1 MKVWKKLMIVIVA
14 GVTAIGGV
22 CLTMVEKTDA
32 AIQKTVVAVVN
43 DEDITLGEVNNN
55 LKGLYTSLETQ
66 YGTDYLSDSQIQ
78 SYILY
83 QRESM
88 LSSLVQEKLMVLQ
101 AEKLGI
107 VPSEEELTAQ
117 VNAKMEEL
125 KAYFEASGQS
135 YDEYIETYGE
145 TSVRDMFK
153 NSIICQILE
162 DNITKDLTV
171 SDEEVETY
179 YNENKDSYLNYGSA
193 DIKELIFNTEE
204 EANAASEA
212 IANGT
217 ATFDSLYAEYEAN
230 IEKIEAEDATDE
242 DKKLPTASE
251 LGTIAYD
258 STTYGTAFME
268 AIKSITENGG
278 VSAPVTNASQ
288 YIIMQGNNIVA
299 TTDMPLD
306 DVLKEEIRET
316 VLTEKKNTLMTEN
329 LTTWETD
336 FGATTYT
343 NKLEEGL

>member
-1 MKVWKKLMIVIVA
+1 MKAWKKLVIVIVA

-32 AIQKTVVAVVN
+32 AIQKTVVAVIN
-43 DEDITLGEVNNN
+43 DEEITLGEVNDN

-83 QRESM
+83 QRQGM

-107 VPSEEELTAQ
+107 VPSQEELETQ

-125 KAYFEASGQS
+125 KEYFESSGES
-135 YDEYIETYGE
+135 YDDYIETYGE
-145 TSVRDMFK
+145 NSVREMFK
-153 NSIICQILE
+153 NSIISEILE
-162 DNITKDLTV
+162 ENMTKDLTV

-193 DIKELIFNTEE
+193 DVKELIFNTEE

-217 ATFDSLYAEYEAN
+217 ATFDALYAEYEAN
-230 IEKIEAEDATDE
+230 IEKIESENATDE
-242 DKKLPTASE
+242 DKNLPTASD
-251 LGTIAYD
+251 LGTISYD
-258 STTYGTAFME
+258 STNYGTTFMD
-268 AIKSITENGG
+268 ALKGITEDNK
-278 VSAPVTNASQ
+278 VSAPVNDASQ
-288 YIIMQGNNIVA
+288 YVIIQGNNIVA

-306 DVLKEEIRET
+306 DELKEEIRET
-316 VLTEKKNTLMTEN
+316 VLTKKKNDFMTEN
-329 LTTWETD
+329 LTTWETE
-336 FGATTYT
+336 FGAETYT
-343 NKLEEGL
+343 DKLEEGL

>member
-1 MKVWKKLMIVIVA
+1 
-14 GVTAIGGV
+14 
-22 CLTMVEKTDA
+22 MVEKTDA

-88 LSSLVQEKLMVLQ
+88 LSSLVQEKLMLLQ

-107 VPSEEELTAQ
+107 VPSEEELEAQ
-117 VNAKMEEL
+117 VDAKMEEL
-125 KAYFEASGQS
+125 KEYFEASGES
-135 YDEYIETYGE
+135 YDDYVETYGE
-145 TSVRDMFK
+145 ASVREMFR
-153 NSIICQILE
+153 NSIICEILE
-162 DNITKDLTV
+162 DYMTKDLTV

-193 DIKELIFNTEE
+193 DIKGLIFNSEE

-212 IANGT
+212 ITNGT
-217 ATFDSLYAEYEAN
+217 TTFDTLYAEYEAN
-230 IEKIEAEDATDE
+230 IEKMEAEDATEE
-242 DKKLPTASE
+242 DMNLPTASE
-251 LGTIAYD
+251 LGNIAYD
-258 STTYGTAFME
+258 STTYGTTVME
-268 AIKSITENGG
+268 AIQSITENGG
-278 VSAPVTNASQ
+278 VSATVASGSQ
-288 YIIMQGNNIVA
+288 YIILQGNNIVA

-306 DVLKEEIRET
+306 DELKEKIRET
-316 VLTEKKNTLMTEN
+316 VLTTKKNSVMTEN

-336 FGATTYT
+336 FGATSYT